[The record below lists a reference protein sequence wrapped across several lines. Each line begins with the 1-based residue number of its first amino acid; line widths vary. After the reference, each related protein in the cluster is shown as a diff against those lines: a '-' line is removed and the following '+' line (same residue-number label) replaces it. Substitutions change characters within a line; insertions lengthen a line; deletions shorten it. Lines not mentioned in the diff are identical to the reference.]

1 MSYVR
6 VWVVENSS
14 GWAEQIKLFKKHLEP
29 GLKAQVKAGNL
40 SSYNAAQTGPNSG
53 VSILEFETKAKMN
66 RVIKAMNSTRGDIA
80 AGGTSQTWVHAR
92 QVKAS
97 G

>member
-14 GWAEQIKLFKKHLEP
+14 GWAEQMKLFKKHLEP

-40 SSYNAAQTGPNSG
+40 SSYNAVQTGPNSG
-53 VSILEFETKAKMN
+53 VSIVEFETKAKMN
-66 RVIKAMNSTRGDIA
+66 KVIKAMNSARGDIA
-80 AGGTSQTWVHAR
+80 AGGETQSWVYTG

>member
-14 GWAEQIKLFKKHLEP
+14 GWADQMKLFKKHLEP

-40 SSYNAAQTGPNSG
+40 TSYNAVQTGPNSG
-53 VSILEFETKAKMN
+53 VSIVEFETKAKMN
-66 RVIKAMNSTRGDIA
+66 KVIKAMNSARGDIA
-80 AGGTSQTWVHAR
+80 AGGETQSWVYTG

>member
-1 MSYVR
+1 MSHVR
-6 VWVVENSS
+6 VWVVENSG
-14 GWAEQIKLFKKHLEP
+14 GWADQMKLFKKHLEP

-40 SSYNAAQTGPNSG
+40 KSYNAVQTGPNSG
-53 VSILEFETKAKMN
+53 VSILEFETKAKMK
-66 RVIKAMNSTRGDIA
+66 RVIKALSSARVDIA
-80 AGGTSQTWVHAR
+80 ATGETQSWVYTG

>member
-6 VWVVENSS
+6 VWIVENSVS
-14 GWAEQIKLFKKHLEP
+14 WADQMKIFRNQLEP
-29 GLKAQVKAGNL
+29 GLKAQKKAGNL
-40 SSYNAAQTGPNSG
+40 SSYNLAQTGPNSG
-53 VSILEFETKAKMN
+53 VSIIEFETKAKMN
-66 RVIKAMNSTRGDIA
+66 KVIKAMSSARGDIA
-80 AGGTSQTWVHAR
+80 AGGANQSWVYTG

>member
-1 MSYVR
+1 M
-6 VWVVENSS
+6 
-14 GWAEQIKLFKKHLEP
+14 
-29 GLKAQVKAGNL
+29 KAGNL
-40 SSYNAAQTGPNSG
+40 NSYNAAQTGPNSG

-66 RVIKAMNSTRGDIA
+66 KVIKALSSARGDIA
-80 AGGTSQTWVHAR
+80 DGGATQSWVYTG

>member
-1 MSYVR
+1 MSYTR
-6 VWVVENSS
+6 VMVLESS
-14 GWAEQIKLFKKHLEP
+14 VPWSKVMRAIKKDGEP
-29 GLKAQVKAGNL
+29 VLKAQVKAGNL

-66 RVIKAMNSTRGDIA
+66 KVIKAMNSARGDIE
-80 AGGTSQTWVHAR
+80 AGGTSQTWVHTG

>member
-6 VWVVENSS
+6 VWVVENSG
-14 GWAEQIKLFKKHLEP
+14 GWAEQMKIFKKQLEP

-40 SSYNAAQTGPNSG
+40 ISYNAIQTGPNSG
-53 VSILEFETKAKMN
+53 VSIVEFETKAKMN
-66 RVIKAMNSTRGDIA
+66 KVIKAMNSARVDIA
-80 AGGTSQTWVHAR
+80 ATGESQSWVYTG

>member
-14 GWAEQIKLFKKHLEP
+14 GWAEQMKLFKKHLEP

-40 SSYNAAQTGPNSG
+40 TSYNAVQTGPNSG
-53 VSILEFETKAKMN
+53 VSIVEFETKAKMN
-66 RVIKAMNSTRGDIA
+66 KVIKAMNSARGDIA
-80 AGGTSQTWVHAR
+80 AGGETQSWVYTG

>member
-14 GWAEQIKLFKKHLEP
+14 GWADQMKLFKKHLEP

-40 SSYNAAQTGPNSG
+40 TSYNAVQTGPNSG
-53 VSILEFETKAKMN
+53 VSIVEFETKAKMN
-66 RVIKAMNSTRGDIA
+66 KVIKAMNSARGDIA
-80 AGGTSQTWVHAR
+80 AGGETQSWVYTGEVR
-92 QVKAS
+92 AS

>member
-1 MSYVR
+1 M
-6 VWVVENSS
+6 
-14 GWAEQIKLFKKHLEP
+14 KLFKKHLEP

-40 SSYNAAQTGPNSG
+40 SRYNSAKTGPNSG

-66 RVIKAMNSTRGDIA
+66 KVMKAMNFARGDIA
-80 AGGTSQTWVHAR
+80 AEGTSQTWVYTGE
-92 QVKAS
+92 VKAS

>member
-14 GWAEQIKLFKKHLEP
+14 GWAEQMKLFKKHLGP

-66 RVIKAMNSTRGDIA
+66 KVIKAMNSARGDIA
-80 AGGTSQTWVHAR
+80 AGGTSQTWVHTG
-92 QVKAS
+92 QVKVS

>member
-6 VWVVENSS
+6 VWVVEYSVS
-14 GWAEQIKLFKKHLEP
+14 WADHLKIFRTHLEP
-29 GLKAQVKAGNL
+29 GLKAQKKSGNL
-40 SSYNAAQTGPNSG
+40 SSYMLTQTGTNTA
-53 VSILEFETKAKMN
+53 VSVLEFETKAKMN
-66 RVIKAMNSTRGDIA
+66 KVMKAMSSSREDIA
-80 AGGTSQTWVHAR
+80 AGGANQSWVYTG